1 VEESLVPR
9 ITAATKRSQ
18 SPGGERVFTDE
29 KGRLW
34 SAAHAGE
41 AIVFTCVSDGRES
54 GRAIASTDGDLSG
67 KVGDEELR
75 MWLGSAPR
83 IGRLT

>member
-1 VEESLVPR
+1 MPR
-9 ITAATKRSQ
+9 LSARPTRSG
-18 SPGGERVFTDE
+18 SSGTERVFTDE
-29 KGRLW
+29 TGRQW
-34 SAAHAGE
+34 CAAYAGE

-67 KVGDEELR
+67 RVGDEELR
-75 MWLGSAPR
+75 MWLGSAPK

>member
-1 VEESLVPR
+1 VPKL
-9 ITAATKRSQ
+9 TARS
-18 SPGGERVFTDE
+18 SKGGPSGRERVFADDM
-29 KGRLW
+29 GRLW
-34 SAAHAGE
+34 NAAHTGE

-67 KVGDEELR
+67 RVGDEELR
-75 MWLGSAPR
+75 MWLGSAPK